1 LPTTKVVVGTRKIA
15 SQLRKN
21 VGSCTVDW
29 TVVFFWEEELPG
41 LFVYWGLT
49 TTKVVD
55 GTRKIASRSTDASQ
69 LRKDVVGSSTS
80 PLPHPCEPFSTH
92 IFDKDRRSL
101 RKRFE

>member
-55 GTRKIASRSTDASQ
+55 GTRKIASRSNNVSLLKADASHM
-69 LRKDVVGSSTS
+69 RKDVDSSNS
-80 PLPHPCEPFSTH
+80 PLPHPCWPFVTH
-92 IFDKDRRSL
+92 VFDKD
-101 RKRFE
+101 K